1 MHSYIHIILSKVGV
15 MKVHLSKYYIGGKQ
29 KRPNKG
35 PFFVTHGIE
44 RVKRGG
50 GKGHIYFRG
59 CGSSILRTYYDVL
72 PTKSVTYYYTFPPIK
87 ATSKVINIKW
97 TIT

>member
-1 MHSYIHIILSKVGV
+1 
-15 MKVHLSKYYIGGKQ
+15 MKVHLSKYYIGGEKQ

-50 GKGHIYFRG
+50 GKGHIYTFVVVVHQFYVHTT
-59 CGSSILRTYYDVL
+59 TYYPQKVL
-72 PTKSVTYYYTFPPIK
+72 LTFP
-87 ATSKVINIKW
+87 S
-97 TIT
+97 